1 MKRVTFLNSN
11 DKMGQRFSGIDWF
24 PKLFDAGWDSRMLVG
39 HRPAS
44 SDPRVAQT
52 TRLSSPSVISTFRA
66 IEIYR
71 GKQNSFSPFGRLIER
86 HEFIVNADILHFQ
99 VMHDLGWFRHEDI
112 FKFAKNKPSVWTW
125 HDAWNV
131 TGHCIQPLDCEQF
144 KKNCRTCPHLDWD
157 LPIAVD
163 RAMSEKTRK
172 SDLMTQVH
180 PAIHVSTIWMKNLV
194 EKSPGFEST
203 QVEVIP
209 FGLDLDKYNKRGDK
223 DSRKKYGINENAL
236 VIGFRSTNW
245 NVKNLDLILQTL
257 PKLSELNREIVVMT
271 VDEIGNIDRV
281 FNSDSPFRLIELG
294 WADESG
300 LLDFYNCLDVLL
312 AVSTGESFG
321 FMPLEANAFGV
332 SVICLKDTAIA
343 ELVSKSEPDMVI
355 SNRSDSL
362 LTSLKKL
369 SEECDT
375 ERALRN
381 RKILEV
387 VQKDYDLNLF
397 VTRLTK
403 LYEDQI
409 EKWGKHAHK

>member
-24 PKLFDAGWDSRMLVG
+24 SKLFDAGWDSRMLVG

-44 SDPRVAQT
+44 LDPRVAQT
-52 TRLSSPSVISTFRA
+52 TRLSSPRVISAFRA

-71 GKQNSFSPFGRLIER
+71 GVHNSVSPFGRIIEK
-86 HEFIVNADILHFQ
+86 HEFIANADILHFQ
-99 VMHDLGWFRHEDI
+99 VMHDLGWFKHEDI
-112 FKFAKNKPSVWTW
+112 FKFARHKPSVWTW

-144 KKNCRTCPHLDWD
+144 EKNCRTCPHLDWD

-163 RAMSEKTRK
+163 RALSEKTRK
-172 SDLMTQVH
+172 SELMKQVH

-194 EKSPGFEST
+194 EKSPGFESL

-209 FGLDLDKYNKRGDK
+209 FGLDLDKYKKREDK
-223 DSRKKYGINENAL
+223 ASRKKYGIRESAL
-236 VIGFRSTNW
+236 VIGFRSTSW

-257 PKLSELNREIVVMT
+257 PKLSRINREIVVMT
-271 VDEIGNIDRV
+271 IDQIGNIDRI
-281 FNSDSPFRLIELG
+281 FHSNSPFRLIELG
-294 WADESG
+294 WVNESA
-300 LLDFYNCLDVLL
+300 LLDFYNCLDVFI

-321 FMPLEANAFGV
+321 FMPLEASAFGV
-332 SVICLKDTAIA
+332 SVICLKETAIA

-355 SNRSDSL
+355 SNCSDSL

-369 SEECDT
+369 SEEGDI
-375 ERALRN
+375 ERVLRK
-381 RKILEV
+381 RRIIEV
-387 VQKDYDLNLF
+387 VQKDYALDRF

-403 LYEDQI
+403 LYDDQI
-409 EKWGKHAHK
+409 EQWEKCVHQ

>member
-44 SDPRVAQT
+44 LDPRVAHT
-52 TRLSSPSVISTFRA
+52 TRLNSPGVISTFRA

-71 GKQNSFSPFGRLIER
+71 GKQNSLSPFGRIIEK
-86 HEFIVNADILHFQ
+86 HEFIENADILHFQ
-99 VMHDLGWFRHEDI
+99 VMHDLGWFKHEDI

-144 KKNCRTCPHLDWD
+144 EKNCRTCPHLDWD

-163 RAMSEKTRK
+163 RALSEKKRK
-172 SDLMTQVH
+172 SELMKQIH

-194 EKSPGFEST
+194 EKSPGFESA

-209 FGLDLDKYNKRGDK
+209 FGLDLDKYMRREDK
-223 DSRKKYGINENAL
+223 NSRRKYGISESAL
-236 VIGFRSTNW
+236 VIGFRSTSW

-257 PKLSELNREIVVMT
+257 PKLSRINTEIVVIT
-271 VDEIGNIDRV
+271 VDQIGNLDRI
-281 FNSDSPFRLIELG
+281 FHSHSPFRLIEIG
-294 WADESG
+294 WVDEPG
-300 LLDFYNCLDVLL
+300 LLDFYNCLDVFL

-321 FMPLEANAFGV
+321 FMPLEASAFGV
-332 SVICLKDTAIA
+332 SVICLKGTAIA

-355 SNRSDSL
+355 SNSSDSL
-362 LTSLKKL
+362 LTSLKIL
-369 SEECDT
+369 SEESETD
-375 ERALRN
+375 RAMRS
-381 RKILEV
+381 RKILEI
-387 VQKDYDLNLF
+387 VQKDYSLDLF

-403 LYEDQI
+403 LYSDQI
-409 EKWGKHAHK
+409 EKWGKHARQ